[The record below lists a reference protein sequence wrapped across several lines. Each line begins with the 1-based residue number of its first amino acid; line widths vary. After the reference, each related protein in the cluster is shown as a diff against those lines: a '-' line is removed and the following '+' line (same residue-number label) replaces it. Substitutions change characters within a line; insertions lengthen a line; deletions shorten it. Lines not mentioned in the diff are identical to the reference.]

1 MPPLKQTERFQCIT
15 GSILWLLTF
24 QFFIAEQIARAAWK
38 IPYSMATNVISDLGA
53 THCSYGPDA
62 LLATLPNV
70 CSPLHNL
77 MNASLMLQG
86 CLILGGA
93 LLVRRMFPDGW
104 RFTVALFLLAI
115 AGLGVIFVG
124 VAPEDTDFQLHAQ
137 SAVAF
142 FYGSNL
148 SMLLIGVALG
158 GIHRGGR
165 RSRRS
170 LLPLVCGSVG
180 LLTALLIP
188 YSGFLH
194 VGIGIMERLS
204 AYPLPVWLTWCGY
217 TFLKRI
223 RHTPRFS

>member
-1 MPPLKQTERFQCIT
+1 MPPLKPTERLQSIT

-24 QFFIAEQIARAAWK
+24 QFFLAEQIARLAWK

-53 THCSYGPDA
+53 MHCSYGPDA
-62 LLATLPNV
+62 GLATLPNV

-104 RFTVALFLLAI
+104 RFTAGLFLLAVG
-115 AGLGVIFVG
+115 GLGATFVG
-124 VAPEDTDFQLHAQ
+124 VAPEDTDFQLHAE
-137 SAVAF
+137 SAAAF

-148 SMLLIGVALG
+148 AMLLVGVALS
-158 GIHRGGR
+158 GIHRGGK

-170 LLPLVCGSVG
+170 ILPLVCGSIG
-180 LLTALLIP
+180 LLATLLLP
-188 YSGFLH
+188 YGGFLH
-194 VGIGIMERLS
+194 IGLGIMERLA

-217 TFLKRI
+217 SFLVRI
-223 RHTPRFS
+223 RAMPAR